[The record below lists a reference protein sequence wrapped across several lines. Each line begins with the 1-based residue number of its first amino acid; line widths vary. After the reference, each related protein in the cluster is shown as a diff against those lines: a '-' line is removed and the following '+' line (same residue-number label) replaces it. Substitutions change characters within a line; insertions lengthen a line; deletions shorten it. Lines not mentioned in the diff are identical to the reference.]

1 VFVVVS
7 YDIEDD
13 GARNRVAEVLKDYG
27 KRVQYS
33 VFECR
38 LEPGLVAEMR
48 RDLERIPRGKRD
60 EIRLYFLCAR
70 CAERTI
76 RA

>member
-1 VFVVVS
+1 MFVVVS

-13 GARNRVAEVLKDYG
+13 RARNRIAEVLKDYG

-33 VFECR
+33 VFECQ
-38 LEPGLVAEMR
+38 LEPELVAEMR
-48 RDLERIPRGKRD
+48 MDLEKIPRGKRD

-70 CAERTI
+70 CSERTV